1 MLAFMRL
8 GTLDDNLVT
17 QIETA
22 IRQVIPDGMIQVTG
36 GGGHFSIE
44 VTSPIFQGKN
54 AVQSQRLVYGAI
66 KHLMAGDKAPVH
78 AIDKL
83 VTRAPE

>member
-1 MLAFMRL
+1 MRL
-8 GTLDDNLVT
+8 TTLQDNLPK
-17 QIETA
+17 QIEEA
-22 IRQVIPDGMIQVTG
+22 IQRVIPDGQISVTG

-44 VTSPIFQGKN
+44 VTSDAFRGKN

-78 AIDKL
+78 AVDKL
-83 VTRAPE
+83 VTRVPS

>member
-1 MLAFMRL
+1 MLRRMRL
-8 GTLDDNLVT
+8 GTLDGNLVT
-17 QIETA
+17 QIEDA
-22 IRQVIPDGMIQVTG
+22 IRQAIPDGNVQVTG

-44 VTSPIFQGKN
+44 VTSSVFSGKN
-54 AVQSQRLVYGAI
+54 PVQSQRLVYGAI

-83 VTRAPE
+83 TTRVPE

>member
-1 MLAFMRL
+1 MRL
-8 GTLDDNLVT
+8 TTLNDNLLT
-17 QIETA
+17 QIEDA
-22 IRQVIPDGMIQVTG
+22 IRAAIPDGTISVTG

-44 VTSPIFQGKN
+44 VTSAVFVGKN

-66 KHLMAGDKAPVH
+66 KHLMAGDQAPVH

-83 VTRAPE
+83 LTRVPA